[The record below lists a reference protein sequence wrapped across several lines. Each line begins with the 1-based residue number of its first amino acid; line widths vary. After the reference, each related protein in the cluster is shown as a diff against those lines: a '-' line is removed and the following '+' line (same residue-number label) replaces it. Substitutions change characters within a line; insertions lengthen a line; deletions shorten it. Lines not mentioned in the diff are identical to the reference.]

1 MVEVLVDW
9 ALLALVGVLV
19 LTPLRRAH
27 WRVWLPAAPAVGAAF
42 LAVTLHLTSGFAPIW
57 VGLIVVVLLLAGL
70 VFYGLRQGRRP
81 WRVGWWPWVGLGA
94 VLVVG
99 LPGAVAALLPNLYLG
114 NGSVVA
120 AGSTTDSFFY
130 VAEANWLRLHA
141 MYPVI
146 RPTPVMGGVF
156 IPGYGPAFNAVRINI
171 RMGQSMIQALT
182 DFVTGRQAVQSAMS
196 WMACYVVITGGAA
209 VTAARLLRVRPVAAW
224 LLAVMVPSSAV
235 LVYMVRQQNQDSL
248 LGLSLAL
255 LAGAAVLASADRR
268 APRVMAALM
277 VAGLVACY
285 VELSLFVA
293 PMIVLGLVGRPWAR
307 VLPALRRGGEILGL
321 AVLFAP
327 LAWWRGLHSLF
338 GGGGADNFPS
348 PYLGVGL
355 TVAVG
360 RLVGASSV
368 NSVPSGGVTWVLALV
383 VIVGVVAAVL
393 ASRYR
398 AAWAGLLLIGGG
410 YVAWTTIRHMGYT
423 QSRVTSLVIPLAV
436 VMAVAGWDELAA
448 RGWPRLAALMSPR
461 RVRPAALGLLS
472 VAAIVA
478 LVWPISNLHSA
489 GGSYSA
495 AVARSRWVD
504 PSYAAVSTWVID
516 HGGPQG
522 SSVTVIVPD
531 LFAQTWV
538 ASALRDDPGVQY
550 PSFNPSYTSVN
561 SFTGDRPTRY
571 LVTGRGAL
579 VQAAPEA
586 AVFRAGEFTVWDT
599 TRGSVVIATQ
609 HTGFGWRPYANPRGG
624 VTGTAGASGIAVF
637 RSPSAPNQIVLQMT
651 SAGGTPYVMSVGPTA
666 AVGETVRLTRAA
678 SEVPVEM
685 GGRALVFLRTSVV
698 PKPARGALPEE
709 FALTGVSAG
718 N

>member
-1 MVEVLVDW
+1 MLEVLVDW
-9 ALLALVGVLV
+9 VLLALVGVLV
-19 LTPLRRAH
+19 LTPLRQAH
-27 WRVWLPAAPAVGAAF
+27 WRAWLPAAPAVGAAF

-57 VGLIVVVLLLAGL
+57 VGLIVVVLVLAGL
-70 VFYGLRQGRRP
+70 VGYGLRQGRRP
-81 WRVGWWPWVGLGA
+81 WQVGWWPWVGLGA
-94 VLVVG
+94 VLVLG
-99 LPGAVAALLPNLYLG
+99 LPGAVAALLPNLHLG
-114 NGSVVA
+114 TGSVVA

-146 RPTPVMGGVF
+146 QPTPTMGGVF
-156 IPGYGPAFNAVRINI
+156 IPGYGPGFNAVRINI
-171 RMGQSMIQALT
+171 RMGQSMIQAVT
-182 DFVTGRQAVQSAMS
+182 DFVTGREAVQSAMS
-196 WMACYVVITGGAA
+196 WMACYVVVTGGAA
-209 VTAARLLRVRPVAAW
+209 VTAARLLRVRPVGAW
-224 LLAVMVPSSAV
+224 LLAVMVPSSTV

-255 LAGAAVLASADRR
+255 LAGAAVVASAEYR
-268 APRVMAALM
+268 APRPMAALM

-285 VELSLFVA
+285 VELSLFVV
-293 PMIVLGLVGRPWAR
+293 PMIALGLVGRPWPR
-307 VLPALRRGGEILGL
+307 VLPALRRGAQILGL

-327 LAWWRGLHSLF
+327 LAWWRGVHSLLS
-338 GGGGADNFPS
+338 GVGGADFFPS

-360 RLVGASSV
+360 RLLGATSA
-368 NSVPSGGVTWVLALV
+368 NGVPSRDGTWLLALV
-383 VIVGVVAAVL
+383 VIVGILAAVL

-398 AAWAGLLLIGGG
+398 AAWAGLLFIGGG
-410 YVAWTTIRHMGYT
+410 YVVWTSIRHMGYT
-423 QSRVTSLVIPLAV
+423 QSRVASLVIPLALL
-436 VMAVAGWDELAA
+436 MAMAGWDELAA
-448 RGWPRLAALMSPR
+448 RGWPRLAAVMSPR

-472 VAAIVA
+472 AAAIVA
-478 LVWPISNLHSA
+478 LAWPISNLHA
-489 GGSYSA
+489 ARGSYSA
-495 AVARSRWVD
+495 AIARSRWVD

-522 SSVTVIVPD
+522 SAVTVIVPD

-561 SFTGDRPTRY
+561 SFTRDRPTRY

-599 TRGSVVIATQ
+599 TLGSVVVATQ
-609 HTGFGWRPYANPRGG
+609 NTGFGWRPYANPRGG

-637 RSPSAPNQIVLQMT
+637 RSPSAPNQIVLQML
-651 SAGGTPYVMSVGPTA
+651 SADGTAYVMRVGPSA
-666 AVGETVRLTRAA
+666 AVGATVRLTHAA
-678 SEVPVEM
+678 AEVPVEM
-685 GGRALVFLRTSVV
+685 GGRAIVFLRTSVV
-698 PKPARGALPEE
+698 PKPARGAPPVQ

-718 N
+718 